1 MKVVNKK
8 TGHNTGDRIGN
19 ATYNPLILE
28 KSIRPPPPTPQ
39 VNVNVNNETS
49 DLDKII
55 IQLKNMCELTGN
67 SNEIITKQ
75 FTLLVDSI
83 KTLKSDMNNM
93 QISKLKNE
101 HVIEINELK
110 SKHKEEL
117 EKVIKANAVNKSDS
131 QIKQLEQELT
141 TVKSNKTKVEQ
152 ELFSANSK
160 LAEIKQELSTAN
172 TKLAETKVTVEKL
185 KTELA
190 EAKNNKSKLEQV
202 IIDKSKVEQEL
213 IEVKAELT
221 TTNTKLVELKQ
232 INSELEN
239 DKLNLENVRI
249 NLENDK
255 LKLESQVKQLTD
267 LEAQYKFV
275 SSALEEVKKELTKE
289 KENHK
294 HMIEK
299 IEVVHKEEV
308 DKIESELK
316 QQKQQAE
323 NDFRQQIEK
332 LKDEFK
338 QQIDQ
343 IKESKQQVENK
354 YKEQI
359 EKLKESKQQVE
370 NNYKEQIDQLKDGFK
385 LQIDKLKEEKQKA
398 MTSLQV
404 IEAEKKII
412 DNVNKD
418 LEKRNQ
424 QNEIVIK
431 NKETHI
437 DELRLK
443 ADRESSELKLK
454 IEKLESQTQ
463 SDKQLDVDLIERGL
477 KENLEKHFSTLFSK
491 AKTELTE
498 ANEFIKK
505 KVVTVKELIDEF
517 ISWFLEKVYNI
528 SEMSEQLKEEL
539 TNKLTKTNF
548 ISFIKDLIKHLKSL
562 FKTRGYTELELA
574 IAEYEDKLNES
585 IPELKVT
592 NEQRAI
598 TDDLKAMMT
607 NVLND
612 IESMKQEI
620 NDMKSNELDLAPVV
634 VEQHPQQQSAP
645 VGVRALAS
653 SYEALGI
660 DDRVRRLEV
669 EIKFIKAKLDN

>member
-55 IQLKNMCELTGN
+55 TQLKNMCELTGN

-83 KTLKSDMNNM
+83 KTLKSDMNNI

-131 QIKQLEQELT
+131 QIKQLEQDKSKLENQVKQLETVKMNLETELT
-141 TVKSNKTKVEQ
+141 TTKSDKTKVEQ
-152 ELFSANSK
+152 EL
-160 LAEIKQELSTAN
+160 ST
-172 TKLAETKVTVEKL
+172 V
-185 KTELA
+185 
-190 EAKNNKSKLEQV
+190 KSNIAKLEQV
-202 IIDKSKVEQEL
+202 ITDKSKVEQEL
-213 IEVKAELT
+213 IEVRAELT

-239 DKLNLENVRI
+239 DKMNLENVRI
-249 NLENDK
+249 NLTTQVKQLTEEK
-255 LKLESQVKQLTD
+255 QRFESQVKQLTD

-299 IEVVHKEEV
+299 IEIVHKEEV

-323 NDFRQQIEK
+323 NNYKEQIEK

-343 IKESKQQVENK
+343 
-354 YKEQI
+354 
-359 EKLKESKQQVE
+359 LKESKQQVE
-370 NNYKEQIDQLKDGFK
+370 NNYKEQIEQLKDGFK
-385 LQIDKLKEEKQKA
+385 SQIDKLKEEKQQA

-424 QNEIVIK
+424 QNEIIIK

-454 IEKLESQTQ
+454 IEKLESET
-463 SDKQLDVDLIERGL
+463 QLDVELIERGL
-477 KENLEKHFSTLFSK
+477 RENLENHFSTLFSK
-491 AKTELTE
+491 AKAELTE

-505 KVVTVKELIDEF
+505 KVVNVKELIDEF

-539 TNKLTKTNF
+539 TAKLTKTNF

-574 IAEYEDKLNES
+574 IAEYEDKLNET
-585 IPELKVT
+585 IPELKVS